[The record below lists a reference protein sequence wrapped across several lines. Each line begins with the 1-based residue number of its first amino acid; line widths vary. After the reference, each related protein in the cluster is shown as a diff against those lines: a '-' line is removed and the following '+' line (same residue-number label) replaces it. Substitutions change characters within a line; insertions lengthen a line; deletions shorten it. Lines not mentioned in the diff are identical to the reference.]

1 MFGTPERRLILALDV
16 PDVAAAARLV
26 EATAGAVGVYKVGME
41 LAYAGGLPF
50 AADLAAA
57 GHAVF
62 LDLKLLDIPN
72 TVAGGVRS
80 AGRLGARFLTVHAY
94 PQALAAA
101 VAARPAGLSIVAV
114 TVLTSMDDAD
124 LAAAGYAEG
133 ATALVERR
141 IAAAAAAGAEA
152 IVCAPT
158 EAAAARRSGL
168 AVITPGVRLPE
179 DAAGD
184 QKRVATPQQAI
195 AAGADALV
203 VGRPISGARDP
214 RAAAERYARAVMEA
228 LGAASD
234 GGTTPEMSGLPSSW
248 NTPR

>member
-1 MFGTPERRLILALDV
+1 MFDTPESRLILAIDV

-26 EATAGAVGVYKVGME
+26 AATAGSVGIYKVGME
-41 LAYAGGLPF
+41 LAYAGGLSF

-101 VAARPAGLSIVAV
+101 VAARPPGLSIVAV

-124 LAAAGYAEG
+124 LAAAGYGLG
-133 ATALVERR
+133 ATALVDRR
-141 IAAAAAAGAEA
+141 IEAAVAAGADA

-168 AVITPGVRLPE
+168 AVITPGVRLSE
-179 DAAGD
+179 DGAGD
-184 QKRVATPQQAI
+184 QKRVATPQEAI
-195 AAGADALV
+195 AAGADAIV
-203 VGRPISGARDP
+203 VGRPITAAIDP
-214 RAAAERYARAVMEA
+214 AAAARRYADAVMVA
-228 LGAASD
+228 LG
-234 GGTTPEMSGLPSSW
+234 
-248 NTPR
+248 